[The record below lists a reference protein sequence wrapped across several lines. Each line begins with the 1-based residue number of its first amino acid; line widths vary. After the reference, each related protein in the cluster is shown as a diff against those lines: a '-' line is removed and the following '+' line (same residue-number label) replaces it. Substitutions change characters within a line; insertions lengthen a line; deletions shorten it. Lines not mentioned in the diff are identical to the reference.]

1 MVLFWVLLRFIL
13 SCEGVSGVSS
23 TNPGFFSHELVEMHD
38 RFFICCFNETPP
50 RPTIKSVAIPGRYV
64 NRDKTS
70 RRSLGKNP
78 RVGGDVSHIQE
89 QVAFGEIG
97 SASHAI
103 LRGSAVPER
112 LGETG
117 QRRPDA
123 LTAININAA

>member
-1 MVLFWVLLRFIL
+1 MVLFWVLLGFIL

-23 TNPGFFSHELVEMHD
+23 PNPGFFSHELVEMHD
-38 RFFICCFNETPP
+38 RFFICCFNETPG
-50 RPTIKSVAIPGRYV
+50 RRLNLWAIPGRYV

-89 QVAFGEIG
+89 QVAFREIG
-97 SASHAI
+97 SVSHAI